1 MYSMKRTS
9 APCVAPYSMSAT
21 SSSSL
26 TPRMTTVSIF
36 SPGKS
41 GAASPMPA
49 TTRSS
54 SSERVSALKRAASSV
69 SRLTV
74 SR

>member
-9 APCVAPYSMSAT
+9 AFTVRPYSMSAT

-36 SPGKS
+36 SRPK
-41 GAASPMPA
+41 
-49 TTRSS
+49 T
-54 SSERVSALKRAASSV
+54 RAAAAMPPWTAGS
-69 SRLTV
+69 
-74 SR
+74 